1 MRLAWIPEENLP
13 NGQNRRGSAG
23 AMKDNKTTGH
33 GSHGYG
39 DRDRGSV
46 SRVDY
51 SELVDAIQSGN
62 SRQADVLLNE
72 LIPRLVDYL
81 RIGMGAP
88 HERAREAVQQAL
100 LNVVQKIQEEKIQH
114 PRTIFRYLIRACR
127 NEYLHQAGYEQ
138 RFDREAEAAEAEVH
152 PPDQLAA
159 LVSEE
164 RQNILKSCMDQLD
177 EESRSLIDHFF
188 ARPDTTTRETADRFA
203 LSEANVRTRK
213 SRIISRLHDCY
224 KRKSRD
230 DRFS

>member
-1 MRLAWIPEENLP
+1 M
-13 NGQNRRGSAG
+13 
-23 AMKDNKTTGH
+23 
-33 GSHGYG
+33 
-39 DRDRGSV
+39 

-51 SELVDAIQSGN
+51 SELVEAIQSGD
-62 SRQADVLLNE
+62 SRRADVLLNE

-88 HERAREAVQQAL
+88 RERAREAVQQAL
-100 LNVVQKIQEEKIQH
+100 LNVVEKVQAEKIEH

-127 NEYLHQAGYEQ
+127 NEYLHQTGYEQ
-138 RFDREAEAAEAEVH
+138 RFDREAEASEADVQ
-152 PPDQLAA
+152 PADQLSA
-159 LVSEE
+159 LLSEE
-164 RQNILKSCMDQLD
+164 RQNILMACLDQLD
-177 EESRSLIDHFF
+177 EESRTLIDHFF
-188 ARPDTTTRETADRFA
+188 ARPDTTTRETSDRFG